1 MPRVRN
7 RTSIDG
13 MNLRIGRT
21 IPAHGEIEVT
31 DAEAAVLKG
40 SPLLDILP
48 DPVPAAPPAP
58 APEQD
63 LAAAE
68 AELAQAQADVAAA
81 EAASNKESN

>member
-1 MPRVRN
+1 MPLVRN
-7 RTSIDG
+7 RTAIDG
-13 MNLRIGRT
+13 LNLRIGRT

-31 DAEAAVLKG
+31 AEEAAELEG

-48 DPVPAAPPAP
+48 DPAEAPPAP
-58 APEQD
+58 APTQD
-63 LAAAE
+63 LAAAQ